1 MILGDFQFNLK
12 TLSPNSLNRTTE
24 FNWSDAERI
33 GDLPNF
39 QNLGISKD
47 QIEIEGVFYPKFT
60 KENSINN
67 IIGNSVTSKV
77 MNFLNLMNAIAW
89 SITA

>member
-33 GDLPNF
+33 GDLPNL
-39 QNLGISKD
+39 QNL
-47 QIEIEGVFYPKFT
+47 
-60 KENSINN
+60 
-67 IIGNSVTSKV
+67 
-77 MNFLNLMNAIAW
+77 
-89 SITA
+89 